1 MISQR
6 TILAGM
12 EVFHQALGDV
22 FQITLPGFKP
32 IVFAGPEA
40 NRFVLVSN
48 RQDMLWRVEG
58 DPVVDVLHH
67 GVLIEDDDD
76 HDHLRRMMNPSF
88 TRRSLETFV
97 PSMVRFTDQISDTWP
112 VNQTLDMLVEMRK
125 IALLI
130 LMDTLFAV
138 DVTPDLDQLIPS
150 ILKTLKYISPG
161 LWLVWR
167 RAPRPGY
174 QRALEDMDAYLY
186 RIIKHR
192 RQDVDQKDD
201 LLSSMIERTG
211 MNDSLIRDQLL
222 TLLIAG
228 HDTSTALL
236 SWSLYL
242 LGIHPMIMEQV
253 RSEIDNELAG
263 ELPNPENIAQL
274 TYLNQVIKETLRL
287 YPPIHAGNRIAAT
300 DLEFN
305 NYHIPAGSR
314 ILYSIYL
321 THRHPQH
328 WPDPHRFDPQ
338 RFAPDSSTSPTPYAY
353 LPFGGG
359 PRNCIGGSFAQVES
373 KAILARLFQKYDFK
387 LLPTKVHPYMGAT
400 LEPHPGVMMK
410 VTPRMR

>member
-1 MISQR
+1 M
-6 TILAGM
+6 
-12 EVFHQALGDV
+12 F
-22 FQITLPGFKP
+22 
-32 IVFAGPEA
+32 
-40 NRFVLVSN
+40 
-48 RQDMLWRVEG
+48 WRVEG

-97 PSMVRFTDQISDTWP
+97 PSMVRFTDQISDAWP

-192 RQDVDQKDD
+192 RQDVDQKGD
-201 LLSSMIERTG
+201 LLSSMIERTE

-263 ELPNPENIAQL
+263 ELPNPENISQL

-338 RFAPDSSTSPTPYAY
+338 RFAPDNSSSPTPYAY